1 MSGGSGLASPSTRRP
16 TAFPSTSATLAL
28 PIPGADAEL
37 FKLVTRFCEEQ
48 IKRQCAA
55 ADHPLQ
61 DMREA
66 IARCLER
73 GAASPHA
80 VAAEAGLSA
89 NALHRRLKAEGT
101 TFARLLD
108 DTRRCLAQRYLF
120 ESSLKLTDIAAR
132 VGYSELSAFSRAAR
146 RWFGASPRAF
156 RRGTP
161 NLDEAA

>member
-1 MSGGSGLASPSTRRP
+1 MPSCSSSSR
-16 TAFPSTSATLAL
+16 A
-28 PIPGADAEL
+28 I
-37 FKLVTRFCEEQ
+37 CEEQ
-48 IKRQCAA
+48 IEQQCAV

-61 DMREA
+61 SDLREA

-73 GAASPHA
+73 GATSPSSVA
-80 VAAEAGLSA
+80 VEAGLSA
-89 NALHRRLKAEGT
+89 SGLQPPSQGGRHLLPA
-101 TFARLLD
+101 LLD

-161 NLDEAA
+161 NLDAAA